1 MHRTLIIR
9 SIAVVAALWYIID
22 YLEYELPTFEAQ
34 VTAAFVVLYLVWD
47 IAMRAIMIGD
57 VSNEVRQDN
66 DDGTFM
72 SMQISYAAILLY
84 SVFDFLVLD
93 VSRIR
98 IFEPWIVY
106 AGFVLFIIHALL
118 KSWAWRH
125 LGKYYHFRAVVL
137 HEQAIISTGPYEHVR
152 HPMYTATILF
162 YFSIP
167 LIFSSW
173 GGLILALVFGVASIY
188 KRIMVEEAMMN
199 AVFGDQ
205 YKEYTRQTGKLLP
218 RWRG

>member
-22 YLEYELPTFEAQ
+22 YLEYQLPTFEAQ
-34 VTAAFVVLYLVWD
+34 VTAVFVLLYLVWD
-47 IAMRAIMIGD
+47 IVMRAIMIGD
-57 VSNEVRQDN
+57 VSNEVHQDN

-72 SMQISYAAILLY
+72 SLQISYAAILLY
-84 SVFDFLVLD
+84 SAVDFLVLK
-93 VSRIR
+93 VSRIH

-106 AGFVLFIIHALL
+106 AGFALFILHAVL
-118 KSWAWRH
+118 KAWAWSH

-137 HEQAIISTGPYEHVR
+137 HEQSVISTGPYEHVR
-152 HPMYTATILF
+152 HPMYTATIMYF
-162 YFSIP
+162 FSIP

-173 GGLILALVFGVASIY
+173 GGLILALVFGVASVY
-188 KRIMVEEAMMN
+188 RRMAVEEALLAN
-199 AVFGDQ
+199 VFGDQ
-205 YKEYTRQTGKLLP
+205 YKDYCQRTGRLLP

>member
-22 YLEYELPTFEAQ
+22 FLEYQLPTFEAQ
-34 VTAAFVVLYLVWD
+34 ITAAFVLMYLMWD
-47 IAMRAIMIGD
+47 IVMRAIMVGE
-57 VSNEVRQDN
+57 VSNEIRQDN

-72 SMQISYAAILLY
+72 GLQITYAAILLY
-84 SVFDFLVLD
+84 SVLDFLVLD
-93 VSRIR
+93 VSRIH
-98 IFEPWIVY
+98 FWEPWIVY
-106 AGFVLFIIHALL
+106 AGFALFITHAVL
-118 KSWAWRH
+118 KSWAWQH

-137 HEQAIISTGPYEHVR
+137 HEQSIISTGPYEHVR

-173 GGLILALVFGVASIY
+173 GGLLLALVFGVASIY
-188 KRIMVEEAMMN
+188 RRIAVEEALMCS
-199 AVFGDQ
+199 VFGDQ
-205 YKEYTRQTGKLLP
+205 YIEYAKRTGKLLP